1 MTRTIALIAIAS
13 FVLSVGCLAGA
24 AALGWHNFAGRHWP
38 MAWTLD
44 WHDHHHGPHWVSYPG
59 GGWGG
64 DATPATRELTWGGG
78 DRLDI
83 NLPADVQFTQVAGP
97 AKVTVTGPK
106 DAVDRVMLEGSNL
119 RFSDGFDF
127 DGPVKVVISAP
138 QVRHFSISGASDLSI
153 DGYDQDELDLSVS
166 GKGEIHAKGKAHD
179 VKLDISGN
187 GDADL
192 GGVASDSAE
201 ADISGAGRAV
211 LAPASAADL
220 RISGAG
226 EIELKTHPAKVNTDI
241 SGLGRIV
248 EPDQGGNSAKA
259 D

>member
-38 MAWTLD
+38 MAWTLNWD
-44 WHDHHHGPHWVSYPG
+44 DHRHGPRWVRYEG
-59 GGWGG
+59 GGSG
-64 DATPATRELTWGGG
+64 DATPATRELTWTDT

-83 NLPADVQFTQVAGP
+83 NLPADVVFTQAAGP

-106 DAVDRVMLEGSNL
+106 DAVDRVMLEGSSL
-119 RFSDGFDF
+119 RFSDGWDF
-127 DGPVKVVISAP
+127 DGPVKVTISAP
-138 QVRHFSISGASDLSI
+138 QVRHFSISGASNLDI
-153 DGYDQDELDLSVS
+153 AGYDQDELDLSVS

-248 EPDQGGNSAKA
+248 EPGESSNSARA
-259 D
+259 G